1 MSLDCTI
8 ISQDRLVYHG
18 EVESILL
25 PGVDGVL
32 EVLPRH
38 MPLLTKLNPG
48 LVKVTLSEGEEYF
61 TVMGGFVEI
70 LADSVTVFADAA
82 ENVEEIDV
90 ARAEAARRRAEK
102 RLAEIPPSD
111 SDAYLAVKAAL
122 RRADL
127 RLEAVKRY
135 RRGPTRP
142 GRISN

>member
-1 MSLDCTI
+1 MALYCEI

-18 EVESILL
+18 EAESILL

-48 LVKVTLSEGEEYF
+48 LIKVTLPEGEEYF

-102 RLAEIPPSD
+102 RLAEMPPSD
-111 SDAYLAVKAAL
+111 SDAYLAVQAAL

-127 RLEAVKRY
+127 RLEAAKRY
-135 RRGPTRP
+135 RRGAARP
-142 GRISN
+142 GRISK